1 MKRLF
6 IAVPIQE
13 KTRNEITCGI
23 LSDETTKRMLVRW
36 TPIQNM
42 HLTLQFL
49 GDTDE
54 KQIPVLKQILNRLGT
69 SDITEELTFTN
80 IGAFP
85 KPSNPRVIWIGIKE
99 NESLRKMQRQ
109 LTADLIRNG
118 FAADQKKFKPHLT
131 LGRVKEHVTVPADMV
146 QRIGELRDKL
156 DLSVSPLDRVTLFE
170 SQLKPGGPI
179 YTVLYEKKLF

>member
-13 KTRNEITCGI
+13 KTRNEIAQGI
-23 LSDETTKRMLVRW
+23 FADTRTKMLPVRW
-36 TPIQNM
+36 TNIQNL

-54 KQIPVLKQILNRLGT
+54 KRIPVLKQILNRLGT
-69 SDITEELTFTN
+69 SGIAEELTFTN

-85 KPSNPRVIWIGIKE
+85 NPSNPRVIWIGVKE

-118 FAADQKKFKPHLT
+118 FSADQKKFKAHLT
-131 LGRVKEHVTVPADMV
+131 LGRVKENVTVPADMI
-146 QRIGELRDKL
+146 QLIGVLREKL

-179 YTVLYEKKLF
+179 YTVLYEKNFS